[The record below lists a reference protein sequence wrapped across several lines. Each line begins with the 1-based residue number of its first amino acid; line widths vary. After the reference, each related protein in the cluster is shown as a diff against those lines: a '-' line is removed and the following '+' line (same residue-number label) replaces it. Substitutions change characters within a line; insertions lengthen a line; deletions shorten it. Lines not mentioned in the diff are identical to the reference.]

1 MVSTPAFSEPV
12 SAVPHSPP
20 IPTSA
25 DKLFQFLKNKQEHPH
40 LTTLSTHCPIYQS
53 NTHGR
58 LARVCVCV
66 CVCEWK
72 SSPARWAPVITG
84 WDSFLIILSNINPVG
99 WCRPSCGLMDNVI
112 TARAPSNPHFSTHS
126 TALHT
131 RLLPLPSPSALSQI
145 LLPLS
150 LFSTRPSHSPPPPLS
165 LLFYSS
171 LFSTQ
176 YFNIPMLASCKKRR
190 KKGHSGSR
198 RVDLVRGLLKMIR
211 RVVGMREQ

>member
-12 SAVPHSPP
+12 SEVPHSPP

-53 NTHGR
+53 TTDGR
-58 LARVCVCV
+58 LAFVCVCV
-66 CVCEWK
+66 CECVCVCVGACVAESEWK

-84 WDSFLIILSNINPVG
+84 WDSFLIILSNINPAG
-99 WCRPSCGLMDNVI
+99 WCRPSWGLMDNVI
-112 TARAPSNPHFSTHS
+112 TARVPSNPHFSTHS

-131 RLLPLPSPSALSQI
+131 RFLPLPSPSALSQI

-150 LFSTRPSHSPPPPLS
+150 LFSTRPSHHHPPLLCHCLSTHVFSLHNISIFPS
-165 LLFYSS
+165 LLVV
-171 LFSTQ
+171 
-176 YFNIPMLASCKKRR
+176 KRR
-190 KKGHSGSR
+190 KKNTHW
-198 RVDLVRGLLKMIR
+198 I
-211 RVVGMREQ
+211 